1 MFMQGQAYKPNDING
16 KRRPKKEMNENVVVF
31 YRKQMKM
38 FKKRTDVHSYRYNT
52 NDVINA

>member
-1 MFMQGQAYKPNDING
+1 MFTQGQAYKPNDLNG

-38 FKKRTDVHSYRYNT
+38 FKKRTHYIDTDTILTMS
-52 NDVINA
+52 